1 MKILNKYT
9 YLFLGIILLGI
20 LILFAIIPN
29 FEKQEFNPD
38 KVQNVSENLSAN
50 TTINSNNQNTSEGNM
65 DSTTPVI
72 TEKEKSEIEKLLINN
87 EAFININGFKSYLL
101 IGTDERDENSSASR
115 GFVEGKRADVII
127 VGLINETT
135 DNHYLLSIPRLSLI
149 HI

>member
-29 FEKQEFNPD
+29 FETQEFNPD

-87 EAFININGFKSYLL
+87 EAFININAVSYTHLTL
-101 IGTDERDENSSASR
+101 PT
-115 GFVEGKRADVII
+115 KRI
-127 VGLINETT
+127 V
-135 DNHYLLSIPRLSLI
+135 
-149 HI
+149 